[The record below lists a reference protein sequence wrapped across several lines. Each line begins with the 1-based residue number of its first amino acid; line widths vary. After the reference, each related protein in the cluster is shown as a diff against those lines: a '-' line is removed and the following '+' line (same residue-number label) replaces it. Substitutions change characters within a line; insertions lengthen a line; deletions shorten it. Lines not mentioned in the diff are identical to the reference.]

1 MNTENLLQPV
11 WFLMPKGKGEKKKRA
26 PNAENNRIREKLLTR
41 MTKNYHSPDTELHL
55 LCP

>member
-11 WFLMPKGKGEKKKRA
+11 WVLTPKGKEEKKRA
-26 PNAENNRIREKLLTR
+26 PNAENNRVRAKLLTR
-41 MTKNYHSPDTELHL
+41 MTKKYHSPDMELHL